1 LLAIQ
6 DLQAGYGK
14 LEILHGLSL
23 AIEPGQFV
31 AILGPNGSGKSTL
44 VKSVYGLARIFG
56 GSIRL
61 DGLDLVGLPT
71 EKIGSRGLAYVPQRE
86 NIFTSMTV
94 WENLQLA
101 GRKLERTLSQPTLA
115 ESFEIFPILREREQ
129 QAAGRLSGGER
140 QMLAIAMARLSRP
153 RLMLLDEPSAGL
165 APLLVKEIFQQLR
178 RLCEG
183 GLTLMVVEQ
192 NARSLLQWCDTAY
205 ILREGRIVFHGTAA
219 AALADEE
226 TVKGYLGVGASAGTK
241 EQGST

>member
-1 LLAIQ
+1 VLAIQ
-6 DLQAGYGK
+6 GLQAGYGK
-14 LEILHGLSL
+14 LEILHEVSL

-61 DGLDLVGLPT
+61 DGSELTGLPT

-94 WENLQLA
+94 RENLQLA
-101 GRKLERTLSQPTLA
+101 GRKLERALSQRTLA

-178 RLCEG
+178 RLCER

-192 NARSLLQWCDTAY
+192 NARSLLRWCDTAY
-205 ILREGRIVFHGTAA
+205 ILREGRIVFQGSAA

-226 TVKGYLGVGASAGTK
+226 TVKGYLGVGASAGAK
-241 EQGST
+241 EQG

>member
-1 LLAIQ
+1 
-6 DLQAGYGK
+6 
-14 LEILHGLSL
+14 
-23 AIEPGQFV
+23 
-31 AILGPNGSGKSTL
+31 
-44 VKSVYGLARIFG
+44 
-56 GSIRL
+56 
-61 DGLDLVGLPT
+61 
-71 EKIGSRGLAYVPQRE
+71 VPQRE

-94 WENLQLA
+94 RENLQLA
-101 GRKLERTLSQPTLA
+101 GRKLERAFSQQTLA
-115 ESFEIFPILREREQ
+115 EGFEIFPILREREQ

-178 RLCEG
+178 RLCDD

-205 ILREGRIVFHGTAA
+205 ILREGRVVFQGTAA

-241 EQGST
+241 E